1 MSWGRR
7 EIPMSPAVTVKPDQR
22 PDEII
27 SEMLAAYQHYFYE
40 KAKGLPDPSVEEAK
54 AKVARANKIV
64 SDSRIGYATSVSA

>member
-1 MSWGRR
+1 
-7 EIPMSPAVTVKPDQR
+7 
-22 PDEII
+22 
-27 SEMLAAYQHYFYE
+27 MLAAYQQYFYE